1 MRLLDANRFTR
12 YTQIVE
18 RSLQLPLLISPIIG
32 LEQRL
37 TQIRRSNENAQR
49 FFFNFSFI
57 KKMRKI

>member
-49 FFFNFSFI
+49 FFFNFSF

>member
-57 KKMRKI
+57 KNMRKI